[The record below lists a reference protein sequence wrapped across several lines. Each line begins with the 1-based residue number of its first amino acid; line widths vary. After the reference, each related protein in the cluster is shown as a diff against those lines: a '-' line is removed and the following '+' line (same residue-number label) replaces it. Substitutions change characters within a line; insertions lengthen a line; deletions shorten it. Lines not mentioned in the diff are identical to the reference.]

1 MMDQNDQYSG
11 GCVAFNLRRASRIV
25 TKRYE
30 RALKSLNITS
40 FQFTAL
46 ATLSTHESIAQT
58 ALADTLGMDIST
70 LNRNLR
76 PLLNSG
82 ALQEH
87 PKQDDAR
94 VKLISITT
102 EGRELFK
109 KAQPLWE
116 QAQKKTLAH
125 MSEAQWNTLKSA
137 IQKLA

>member
-1 MMDQNDQYSG
+1 MDQNDQYSD

-30 RALKSLNITS
+30 RALKPLNITS

-46 ATLSTHESIAQT
+46 ATLSNHESLAQT
-58 ALADTLGMDIST
+58 ALAETLGMDIST

-76 PLLNSG
+76 PLLNSK
-82 ALQEH
+82 ALREQ

-102 EGRELFK
+102 EGRDLFK
-109 KAQPLWE
+109 KAKPLWE
-116 QAQKKTLAH
+116 QVQNKTLEH
-125 MSEAQWNTLKSA
+125 MSETQWNSLKSA